1 MNTNKKNNTIL
12 FTIFGIV
19 LVIVVGLLVFLQIVQ
34 KQLIIQQVVQALLQ
48 AKKLIIQQII
58 NYMMQ

>member
-19 LVIVVGLLVFLQIVQ
+19 LVIVVGDNWSFYLFVLWFVEKNKRLES
-34 KQLIIQQVVQALLQ
+34 KDYGKSKSGQAQ
-48 AKKLIIQQII
+48 P
-58 NYMMQ
+58 